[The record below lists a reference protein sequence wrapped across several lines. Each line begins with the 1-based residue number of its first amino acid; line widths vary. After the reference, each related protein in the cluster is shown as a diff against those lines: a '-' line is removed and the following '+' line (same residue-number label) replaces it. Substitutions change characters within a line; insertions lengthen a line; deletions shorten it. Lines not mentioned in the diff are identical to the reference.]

1 MKAKQKTIRIFDIE
15 ITNDEEFFAYMDKN
29 LILLKDFFL
38 LLNGHV
44 SEEVTTYLTKHNFCF
59 KAAKDCNIKISS
71 KQSSSENRAI
81 MSQKS
86 EEKYNSSTETKIQI
100 VKEKV
105 KTLFIE
111 KPIRSG
117 TEIEHDGDVTVFGRV
132 NSAAKVIA
140 AGNVEIYGI
149 VDGLVQCDGD
159 YMIIQELGKGHIIF
173 NGDILDRDL
182 FDKNV
187 KKITKSK
194 DGILIKDLFETANY

>member
-15 ITNDEEFFAYMDKN
+15 ITNDKEFFAYMDKN

-38 LLNGHV
+38 LLRGHISDDV
-44 SEEVTTYLTKHNFCF
+44 INYLKDHNFCF

-71 KQSSSENRAI
+71 KHTSSDNRAI
-81 MSQKS
+81 MAQK
-86 EEKYNSSTETKIQI
+86 EKIAGKSSDKKEIQI
-100 VKEKV
+100 VKERV

-117 TEIEHDGDVTVFGRV
+117 TEIDHEGDVTIFGRV

-140 AGNVEIYGI
+140 AGNVEVFGVI
-149 VDGLVQCDGD
+149 DGLVQCDGD
-159 YMIIQELGKGHIIF
+159 YMIVKEVGKGHIIF

-182 FDKNV
+182 FDGSI
-187 KKITKSK
+187 KKITKNK
-194 DGILIKDLFETANY
+194 DEILIKDLFETTNY